1 MKFKFMFHGA
11 LLSLILFSG
20 VVLDAEVK
28 TKNSD
33 LWERSL
39 VTISNN
45 GIYLPRE
52 FHYQSYVLDH
62 TGELF
67 RSFEA
72 DCTIGW
78 NGDIPGLLSSTLAEN
93 SETKG
98 VSDESEWRDEI
109 SNALHFLHLKRPFF
123 VESSPVLLSETP
135 KLKFLNGVQTLGF
148 DFEMEMEGL
157 LVKGTSWIDPDDA
170 LPRQVELRITNFEFQ
185 NEDKKVIHYYRT
197 IDYQIEKGIWAP
209 HMLTESIWFTRRS
222 MLKNNLFVEEKK
234 FDLGGFGE
242 PTP

>member
-1 MKFKFMFHGA
+1 MFYGA
-11 LLSLILFSG
+11 LMNLLLFSG
-20 VVLDAEVK
+20 VLLDAEVE
-28 TKNSD
+28 TKDSG

-39 VTISNN
+39 VAISKN
-45 GIYLPRE
+45 GIYLPSE

-62 TGELF
+62 TGKLF

-72 DCTIGW
+72 DCTMIW
-78 NGDIPGLLSSTLAEN
+78 NGDIPSLLSSTLAAY
-93 SETKG
+93 SEIKG
-98 VSDESEWRDEI
+98 VSDENEWKDEI
-109 SNALHFLHLKRPFF
+109 SNALQFLHLKRPFF
-123 VESSPVLLSETP
+123 VETSPVLILETP
-135 KLKFLNGVQTLGF
+135 KLKSLNGVQCLGF

-170 LPRQVELRITNFEFQ
+170 LPKQVELRITDFEFQ

-209 HMLTESIWFTRRS
+209 SSLTESIWFTRRS

-234 FDLGGFGE
+234 FKLSDFVE
-242 PTP
+242 YNP